1 MMVKTSLRPLFVRYE
16 MFSLNVAIVE
26 VSVRYFTGVDNITF
40 DNQSYITNIAVFP
53 YLNLIGKF
61 PV

>member
-1 MMVKTSLRPLFVRYE
+1 MMLKSGLKHLFVKYM

-26 VSVRYFTGVDNITF
+26 VSVRYFTGVANIAF
-40 DNQSYITNIAVFP
+40 DDQSYITKISVFP
-53 YLNLIGKF
+53 SLDLIENF